1 MRKKL
6 YFSRFIKCFIL
17 INMIGSF
24 PYLSAQESDDI
35 KKSTPIKKQDANKIT
50 QPQKDVL
57 LKEQNRILTKENSEL
72 ETKNDVLQGKYD
84 QLLKS
89 HENMFILYGALAVVI
104 GSLLTSFVSSISR
117 KKKYDEWR

>member
-57 LKEQNRILTKENSEL
+57 LKEQNRILTKEEILN
-72 ETKNDVLQGKYD
+72 
-84 QLLKS
+84 LKLKMMFCKV
-89 HENMFILYGALAVVI
+89 NMI
-104 GSLLTSFVSSISR
+104 SF
-117 KKKYDEWR
+117 

>member
-1 MRKKL
+1 
-6 YFSRFIKCFIL
+6 
-17 INMIGSF
+17 MIGSF

-72 ETKNDVLQGKYD
+72 EPKNDVLQEKRSMMSGDSKFS
-84 QLLKS
+84 K
-89 HENMFILYGALAVVI
+89 FIIVN
-104 GSLLTSFVSSISR
+104 R
-117 KKKYDEWR
+117 